1 MARYRLVVF
10 DFDGTLA
17 DSWPWLMENLAG
29 IAERHRLRRVDP
41 AEIETLRG
49 LPSREVVR
57 RFGVRF
63 WQMPFIARDM
73 RRRVAASAHAIRP
86 FDGVHDLLRDVAAAG
101 AAIAVVTSNGEET
114 VRRVLGPSASLV
126 DHFVCGIGLFGK
138 ARRFGQLRRKL
149 GLAPGDVLCVGDE
162 VRDIDAARDAGLVS
176 GAVLWGYA
184 NAEAL
189 VAAKPDFTFATR
201 DAIRETVV
209 G

>member
-29 IAERHRLRRVDP
+29 IAERHRLRKVDP

-49 LPSREVVR
+49 RPSREVVR
-57 RFGVRF
+57 HFGVRF

-73 RRRVAASAHAIRP
+73 RKRVAAAADTIP
-86 FDGVHDLLRDVAAAG
+86 MFDGVPGLLRDVAAAG
-101 AAIAVVTSNGEET
+101 AIIAVVTSNGEET

-126 DHFVCGIGLFGK
+126 DHFVCGIAMFGK
-138 ARRFGQLRRKL
+138 ARKFDRLRRKL
-149 GLAPGDVLCVGDE
+149 GLQRSDVLCVGDE
-162 VRDIDAARDAGLVS
+162 VRDIDAARAAGLAA

-184 NAEAL
+184 NAQAL
-189 VAAKPDFTFATR
+189 AAAKPDFTFATR
-201 DAIRETVV
+201 DAVRAAVV

>member
-17 DSWPWLMENLAG
+17 NSWPWLMENLAA
-29 IAERHRLRRVDP
+29 IAERHRLRKIDP
-41 AEIETLRG
+41 AEIEALRG
-49 LPSREVVR
+49 RPSREVIR

-73 RRRVAASAHAIRP
+73 RRRVAASAHRIKP
-86 FDGVHDLLRDVAAAG
+86 FDGVPELLRDVASAG
-101 AAIAVVTSNGEET
+101 AAIAIVTSNGEEA
-114 VRRVLGPSASLV
+114 VRRILGPSAALV
-126 DHFVCGIGLFGK
+126 GHFVCGIGLFGK
-138 ARRFGQLRRKL
+138 ARKFERLRRKL
-149 GLAPGDVLCVGDE
+149 GLAHAEILCVGDE

-184 NAEAL
+184 NAAAL
-189 VAAKPDFTFATR
+189 AAAKPDFTFATPDAVR
-201 DAIRETVV
+201 DAIV